1 MKQLIK
7 PGFWL
12 RAPAGPSHIL
22 DIVGLTTAYNI
33 IIMNPE
39 AQNPETTSGKDTIDV
54 KVENNK
60 GTTLPSTGGM
70 GTTMFYIV
78 GAVLVIGA
86 GVLLVTR
93 RRMSAQ

>member
-22 DIVGLTTAYNI
+22 DIVGLTTADNI

-39 AQNPETTSGKDTIDV
+39 AQNPETTSGK
-54 KVENNK
+54 
-60 GTTLPSTGGM
+60 
-70 GTTMFYIV
+70 
-78 GAVLVIGA
+78 
-86 GVLLVTR
+86 
-93 RRMSAQ
+93 